1 MLAAVAAADMAG
13 LAEITPA
20 RALAAVAAADM
31 AVSGLAATEVYRARV
46 IPRRR
51 LAARA
56 LAAVAADII
65 TAWAAV

>member
-1 MLAAVAAADMAG
+1 MAADMAG

-20 RALAAVAAADM
+20 IATAVAVAADM
-31 AVSGLAATEVYRARV
+31 AVLGLAATVENQARV

-65 TAWAAV
+65 TALAVG